1 MWLYRL
7 RHRLAKEAWIF
18 MPSVKHLVAFSLLAA
33 LALTGTAAA
42 ASISLVPPT
51 LTSNSH
57 LICPNGKLNPGG
69 LMIYY
74 YANDKV
80 AEAFPEGLDDLK
92 AALKAPGS
100 QKATRAV
107 IVSEI
112 LGLTYEMLIAEKGGF
127 QLAPPTQDPDAE
139 AFLAGTAG
147 IVVTCTKSA
156 VAKPAAPVKPA
167 PVPPETI
174 PAPTAAVPTAPGTDT
189 ANNETPPPPWYNNFR
204 IRGTSDA
211 LLVSPESTADFAAA
225 TGATLSLTQNGPT
238 KTTANA
244 LQVAIGYDYQYIKS
258 KQTQFDVIPFIGV
271 DRSITDVSG
280 KQSSSSRENVMAG
293 LVGSMRNI
301 VPGAA
306 SVLSGTYEHLWN
318 DIDTS
323 QLNFI
328 HFVEQPVIPPYINA
342 YGFFPRGASLDK
354 SVGVSLLVDLRGD
367 IGLYDDR
374 GLNPATTHDYQQFGT
389 NFGVAIAI
397 QPIESNISVTETYR
411 AETEHYRKNI
421 SYFNVGWTYNIA
433 KNFGIKASYQNGNLE
448 TTAQRI
454 EQWLIS
460 LNLKY

>member
-1 MWLYRL
+1 ML
-7 RHRLAKEAWIF
+7 
-18 MPSVKHLVAFSLLAA
+18 SVKHLAEFSLLGA
-33 LALTGTAAA
+33 LSLTGAAA
-42 ASISLVPPT
+42 AAPISLSPPT

-57 LICPNGKLNPGG
+57 LICPNGKLNPAG

-80 AEAFPEGLDDLK
+80 AAAFPGGLDDLK

-100 QKATRAV
+100 QNGTRAA
-107 IVSEI
+107 IVNDI
-112 LGLTYEMLIAEKGGF
+112 LDLTYEMLVATKGGF
-127 QLAPPTQDPDAE
+127 QMTPPTQDPDAG

-147 IVVTCTKSA
+147 IEVTCVKPGT
-156 VAKPAAPVKPA
+156 AKPAAPAKPT
-167 PVPPETI
+167 PTPPETI
-174 PAPTAAVPTAPGTDT
+174 PTPPATTAPATTT
-189 ANNETPPPPWYNNFR
+189 ADNATPPPAWYSYFR
-204 IRGTSDA
+204 VRGTSDA
-211 LLVSPESTADFAAA
+211 LLVSPESTANFAAA
-225 TGATLSLTQNGPT
+225 TGATLSLSQNGPT

-244 LQVAIGYDYQYIKS
+244 LQAAIGYDYQHTTES
-258 KQTQFDVIPFIGV
+258 AQTQFDVIPFIAV
-271 DRSITDVSG
+271 DRSITSVSG

-293 LVGSMRNI
+293 LVGSMTNI
-301 VPGAA
+301 LPGDAN
-306 SVLSGTYEHLWN
+306 VLSGTYEHLWN

-328 HFVEQPVIPPYINA
+328 HFVEQPVIPPLINA
-342 YGFFPRGASLDK
+342 YGFFPRGASLDN

-374 GLNPATTHDYQQFGT
+374 GLNPATTHDYQQFGSD
-389 NFGVAIAI
+389 FGVAIAI
-397 QPIESNISVTETYR
+397 QPIKSNISITETYM
-411 AETEHYRKNI
+411 AQAEHYRKNI
-421 SYFNVGWTYNIA
+421 SYFDVEWTYNVE